1 MKLKRLDELKEEYE
15 ANLLALEEQY
25 NPLIEK
31 RKKHVSIKRDIKD
44 DLNVLKAELKERKL
58 AEKEAYKQKLE
69 EIPLPDYEAMK
80 EKVRLIKEKYQ
91 EDRQK
96 LNAQAKESKIETK
109 EKIISLTKTV
119 VLNEEEKA
127 KLKEGIAAL
136 KAKAKE
142 DIELEKDHIRE
153 AKEINRFLKI

>member
-1 MKLKRLDELKEEYE
+1 M
-15 ANLLALEEQY
+15 
-25 NPLIEK
+25 
-31 RKKHVSIKRDIKD
+31 
-44 DLNVLKAELKERKL
+44 LKAELKERKL

-109 EKIISLTKTV
+109 EK
-119 VLNEEEKA
+119 
-127 KLKEGIAAL
+127 
-136 KAKAKE
+136 
-142 DIELEKDHIRE
+142 
-153 AKEINRFLKI
+153 